1 MILFIEKKRKAALH
15 PIKLIKK
22 YHLYYSLFNP
32 RITMSFTS
40 FHPFYIRFDT
50 CHSKMTYETNTF
62 KYEIIAYNYRTD
74 LDLKMS
80 HVCR

>member
-1 MILFIEKKRKAALH
+1 
-15 PIKLIKK
+15 
-22 YHLYYSLFNP
+22 
-32 RITMSFTS
+32 MSFTS